1 MLCEL
6 LLRCRIPKLLSCTA
20 LLRHHVPRFQQH
32 HLLDCWDQLLSLVQ
46 QRRKGSRLQQRKL
59 RNWTMM
65 VECFR
70 QRLNIIRHP
79 HPLKNQQPKKQNQRK
94 KKKDSRESDI
104 LKVTCTF
111 QFCSRHLR
119 WQQFDHCQQL
129 QSPLPLS
136 ACNALSHYLQS
147 EQRALACQH
156 F

>member
-79 HPLKNQQPKKQNQRK
+79 ILPTKTNNPKNKTK
-94 KKKDSRESDI
+94 KKKERQQRKRHFKSYLYVPI
-104 LKVTCTF
+104 LFTT
-111 QFCSRHLR
+111 
-119 WQQFDHCQQL
+119 
-129 QSPLPLS
+129 SPLAAIRSLPTITKS
-136 ACNALSHYLQS
+136 TSPV
-147 EQRALACQH
+147 RM
-156 F
+156 